1 MPLLSTF
8 GGGSIRGFN
17 PGGPVGGE
25 AVASDV
31 FPYFTV
37 DGSNAPISNLANVT
51 LLNHGR
57 SGNFGGIIM
66 EPGGNRLWLYNYG
79 ATDVH
84 EFNLSTPYMIAGMSH
99 SSTSTWST
107 LDTTFAI
114 DPSGTYVLSGDR
126 GSATVSEL
134 SVPWEING
142 NKTTVQT
149 GLVGGHWGSFGDA
162 NTAPNPFTV
171 GIYSRS
177 SDDFT
182 VYEGSAPTNTLS
194 SQKSGWQPDGSGQIN
209 SYGGHVSPDGK
220 AMVLHSFTN
229 TDFHFHSFGQLG
241 ADPWNAQ
248 SLQDR
253 VTVNYSTSG
262 LSGGSIMGLQL
273 VRVGGGTGA
282 GSQGYAYYC
291 DSYNTSNLRQISF
304 TWQV

>member
-17 PGGPVGGE
+17 PGGPGSSE
-25 AVASDV
+25 LLASDV

-51 LLNHGR
+51 LQNHGR
-57 SGNFGGIIM
+57 SGSFGGIIM
-66 EPGGNRLWLYNYG
+66 EPGGNRLWLYNYSG
-79 ATDVH
+79 TDVH
-84 EFNLSTPYMIAGMSH
+84 EFNLSTPYMIASMSH

-114 DPSGTYVLSGDR
+114 DPTGTYVLAGSR
-126 GSATVSEL
+126 TSATVSQL
-134 SVPWEING
+134 AVPWEING

-149 GLVGGHWGSFGDA
+149 NYVGGHWGSFGDP
-162 NTAPNPFTV
+162 TTSPNPFTV
-171 GIYSRS
+171 GIYSRA
-177 SDDFT
+177 SDKFT
-182 VYEGSAPTNTLS
+182 VYEGSTPTSTQS
-194 SQKSGWQPDGSGQIN
+194 SQITGWTPDGSSQIN
-209 SYGGHVSPDGK
+209 SYGGQVSPDGK
-220 AMVLHSFTN
+220 AMVLHSFSN
-229 TDFHFHSFGQLG
+229 TSFHFHSFGQLG

-253 VTVNYSTSG
+253 VSMNYNPPG

-282 GSQGYAYYC
+282 GSQGYAYFC